1 MDCVFRPIYDLETV
15 LRRSPVPQTH
25 RPADQQ
31 PDWPDRALA
40 DRARAVLAGR
50 PPLVRLEDVLRF
62 RSLLARVAQGEVL
75 VIQAGDCAENP
86 DECTAE
92 HVWRKSAL
100 LDLLTA
106 ALKLDTGKPVLRV
119 GRIAGQFAK
128 PRSRP
133 VEDVA
138 GRELP
143 VYRGHMINSP
153 LPEPDSRRHDPLRLL
168 AAYMTAG
175 DVMEHLGWRGSS
187 AGLQACGAPDAESA
201 VWTSHEALVLDYEH
215 PLMRRLDDRQH
226 LLGSTHW
233 PWIGDR
239 TRRLDGAHVELIRNV
254 VNPVAVKVGPTMTEN
269 EITALCTR
277 LDPGHEPG
285 RLTLIARIGADAVGH
300 RLAPLVR
307 AVARAGHPVIWLCDP
322 MHGNT
327 VTGPG
332 GHKTRLLPTMAHE
345 IREFRRA
352 VGSGGGLAGG
362 LHLETT
368 PDDVLEC
375 VDDIRA
381 LEGAVGRRTTLCDP
395 RANPEQAIGLVS
407 AWTDARHAA
416 PAFRHAPNGRAPEN
430 ATAFRK
436 AASITNP

>member
-1 MDCVFRPIYDLETV
+1 MDCIFRPIHNLETV
-15 LRRSPVPQTH
+15 LRQSPVLQTSK
-25 RPADQQ
+25 PADQQ
-31 PDWPDRALA
+31 PEWPDRALA

-50 PPLVRLEDVLRF
+50 PPLVRLSDVLRF
-62 RSLLARVAQGEVL
+62 RTLLAQVAQGEAL

-106 ALKLDTGKPVLRV
+106 ALKLDTGKAVLRV

-128 PRSRP
+128 PRSHP
-133 VEDVA
+133 LENVA

-153 LPEPDSRRHDPLRLL
+153 LPTPDSRRHDPLRLL
-168 AAYMTAG
+168 SAYMTAG
-175 DVMEHLGWRGSS
+175 DVMAHLGWHGSS
-187 AGLQACGAPDAESA
+187 AGLQDSVAFDTESA
-201 VWTSHEALVLDYEH
+201 VWTSHEALVLDYEL
-215 PLMRRLDDRQH
+215 PLTRRLGDRQY

-233 PWIGDR
+233 PWIGER
-239 TRRLDGAHVELIRNV
+239 TRRLGGAHVELITDV

-269 EITALCTR
+269 EIIALCTR
-277 LDPGHEPG
+277 LDPRREPG
-285 RLTLIARIGADAVGH
+285 RLTLISRMGADAVAH
-300 RLAPLVR
+300 RLPPLVR
-307 AVARAGHPVIWLCDP
+307 TVARAGHPVIWLCDP

-327 VTGPG
+327 VTGPH

-352 VGSGGGLAGG
+352 VASEGGVAGG

-368 PDDVLEC
+368 PDEVLEC
-375 VDDIRA
+375 VDDLRA
-381 LEGAVGRRTTLCDP
+381 LEGATGLRSTLCDP
-395 RANPEQAIGLVS
+395 RANPEQAIALVS
-407 AWTDARHAA
+407 TWKDT
-416 PAFRHAPNGRAPEN
+416 RHAPPTFRRSPKGDTSEN
-430 ATAFRK
+430 AARLRG
-436 AASITNP
+436 AASATNS